1 MRRQKPEWP
10 PSAEELR
17 RMYHEEKM
25 SLSQIGEV
33 FGKGKSAVL
42 AQMKAHGIPRRE
54 PGIAPECPDCAHL
67 RELYVTRGM
76 SLAEVGAAIGKT
88 SSAVSEYLRRCG
100 IETRPVGK
108 RARGDG
114 RRGGC
119 GGRLRRRR
127 SCRRPGWSRWRGGR
141 GEPAALS
148 GADVVGAPGGAGA
161 VWGGVEG
168 AGG

>member
-108 RARGDG
+108 RARGG
-114 RRGGC
+114 RPS
-119 GGRLRRRR
+119 GRLWWAFAEEEELSTTRVEPLERRKR
-127 SCRRPGWSRWRGGR
+127 
-141 GEPAALS
+141 
-148 GADVVGAPGGAGA
+148 
-161 VWGGVEG
+161 
-168 AGG
+168 